1 MKHTILYDKHIGFNA
16 KMVPFAG
23 FTMPLQYTGITDEH
37 NAVRKSAGIF
47 DVSHMGQFTVSGNDA
62 ENFLQLLTTNDVKKL
77 SYGQAQY
84 STMCL
89 EDGGIIDDLVI
100 YRFEDHYMMVVNAAN
115 IDSDFQ
121 WISDNIKG
129 DVTLKDISEETNL
142 IAVQGPE
149 SCEILHK
156 ITDYNLSELKFYH
169 FIETNVAGFP
179 VVLSRTGYTGELGFE
194 IYGNDESI
202 PAIWD
207 KLFDTQEVKV
217 FPIGLGARDTL
228 RMEMKYVLYGP
239 DINPTTTPIEAGLR
253 RITKFDKGE
262 FIGRE
267 SLIHENVNQK
277 KRLICFEMMERAVP
291 RQNYDIFSNGEQI
304 GMVTSGTQSPS
315 LNKGIGLGY
324 VEIEYAKPGTKI
336 DIDIRGHKKSAT
348 IMKPPLYNHGT
359 VNIYP

>member
-1 MKHTILYDKHIGFNA
+1 
-16 KMVPFAG
+16 
-23 FTMPLQYTGITDEH
+23 
-37 NAVRKSAGIF
+37 
-47 DVSHMGQFTVSGNDA
+47 
-62 ENFLQLLTTNDVKKL
+62 
-77 SYGQAQY
+77 
-84 STMCL
+84 MCL

-115 IDSDFQ
+115 IESDFQ

-149 SCEILHK
+149 SCELLHK

-202 PAIWD
+202 PVIWD
-207 KLFDTQEVKV
+207 KLFDIQEIQVL
-217 FPIGLGARDTL
+217 PIGLGARETL

-336 DIDIRGHKKSAT
+336 DIEIRGLKKPAT
-348 IMKPPLYNHGT
+348 IMRPPLYSHGT
-359 VNIYP
+359 VNLYP